1 MSWNDEIHFESMDVK
16 ITIKNNNK
24 ESNKNI
30 LNRERS
36 INFMKRQSFYLK
48 QIIN

>member
-1 MSWNDEIHFESMDVK
+1 MSWNDEIHFESMDVE

-36 INFMKRQSFYLK
+36 INFMKR
-48 QIIN
+48 